1 MYAEGVIM
9 GLNNQLNIQCM
20 MSSTEEYI
28 NIRVMRSRPHFSASK
43 ASYMSML
50 QMKRSFENAIELFK
64 KRFCRIVGNV
74 FWGDAELLNGAPN

>member
-1 MYAEGVIM
+1 MMYAEGVIM

-43 ASYMSML
+43 ASYVYITNEKIFR
-50 QMKRSFENAIELFK
+50 KRNRTFK
-64 KRFCRIVGNV
+64 KKDF
-74 FWGDAELLNGAPN
+74 AEL